1 MLRGVWREP
10 LVIFR
15 IFAGLVFFCVGCAG
29 LKTHVEEPCWDAQPT
44 VIEGE
49 IFVLPPLVAVEAPDL
64 NLTGYLGEELQYGW
78 TAGRIHRT
86 SQIAE
91 LPYALSDALPGHLH
105 SAFPANWN
113 GRFRPAS
120 LDSRRHRRLVT
131 AAMQNNHLSPL
142 LSKTAQEL
150 GGGGCLF
157 VWITSMNSEAF
168 TESTMSGEMIF
179 LQDLPVLVD
188 RNNEP
193 YKVEIGLGVA
203 LFDGD
208 GVLAFRYSDE
218 YETLLSSTQ
227 GLHHAAHNVAEK
239 LVADLRLIWPQ
250 RPDLYTSR
258 LVRQENGKH

>member
-1 MLRGVWREP
+1 MLVGVGSGP
-10 LVIFR
+10 LVLLR
-15 IFAGLVFFCVGCAG
+15 IFTGLMVLCIGCSG
-29 LKTHVEEPCWDAQPT
+29 LKIAVEEPCWDAQPT
-44 VIEGE
+44 TIEGE
-49 IFVLPPLVAVEAPDL
+49 IFVLPPLVAVEAPEL

-78 TAGRIHRT
+78 TTGRIRRT

-105 SAFPANWN
+105 SAFPSDWN

-120 LDSRRHRRLVT
+120 MDPRRHRQLVT
-131 AAMQNNHLSPL
+131 AAIQNSQLSTL
-142 LSKTAQEL
+142 MSETAQDL

-157 VWITSMNSEAF
+157 IWITSLNSEAL

-179 LQDLPVLVD
+179 HQDLPVLVD
-188 RNNEP
+188 RKNEP

-208 GVLAFRYSDE
+208 GVLAFRYSDA
-218 YETLLSSTQ
+218 YETLLSSNQ
-227 GLHHAAHNVAEK
+227 DLHHAAHQVAEK

-258 LVRQENGKH
+258 LVRQEKRKN